1 MEKIP
6 IVIECRRKFT
16 PRSRPSG
23 PVSVALAEKLSEIFL
38 EVLFAP
44 GFEEGALEIV
54 QRRESLRILCGEEE
68 RPIDPAER
76 DLKRVQGGLLIQD
89 RDGDPE
95 PREIMEALT
104 ARQPS
109 EREWDDMLFAW
120 TVSRRV
126 RSNAIVIAKDGATV
140 GIGAGQMS
148 RVDSVRLAVDKCRA
162 ARGAEADGL
171 LSGSAVASDAFFP
184 FADGP
189 ELAIEAGSTA
199 VIQPGGSKN
208 DGDVIAA
215 CDAAGVAMVFTKHRH
230 FRH

>member
-1 MEKIP
+1 
-6 IVIECRRKFT
+6 
-16 PRSRPSG
+16 
-23 PVSVALAEKLSEIFL
+23 
-38 EVLFAP
+38 VLYAP

-104 ARQPS
+104 ARQPT

-120 TVSRRV
+120 TVCRRV
-126 RSNAIVIAKDGATV
+126 RSNAIVIARDGATL

-148 RVDSVRLAVDKCRA
+148 RVDSVRLGGRLRRLLPLRRRA
-162 ARGAEADGL
+162 RAGDRGRLDRGDPARRLQKRRRRDRRLRRGGRRDGL
-171 LSGSAVASDAFFP
+171 HQAPPLPPLSV
-184 FADGP
+184 
-189 ELAIEAGSTA
+189 
-199 VIQPGGSKN
+199 
-208 DGDVIAA
+208 
-215 CDAAGVAMVFTKHRH
+215 R
-230 FRH
+230 